1 MSNDD
6 MIYYTGCMAAYRT
19 QDIAKTTIQLLKKA
33 GVKFKLLG
41 GEEWCCGSVLLRTGN
56 IPVAR
61 KMMEHN
67 IETFNKSGAKTI
79 ITSCAGC
86 YRTIKSDYPKLS
98 NENLNFE
105 VLHTPELIK
114 KLIDEGKLKF
124 LSSNPGESGDNGNDS
139 KIKVTYHDPCHLGR
153 HMNIYDTPRE
163 VLQAIPAIELV
174 EMARNRENARCCGFG
189 GGVAS
194 ASKELAQKMSDTR
207 LKEALDTDAQILTS
221 ACPFCT
227 FSLREAA
234 ARNNADINVIDLTEV
249 VAQFVE

>member
-6 MIYYTGCMAAYRT
+6 IIYYTGCMAAYRT

-67 IETFNKSGAKTI
+67 IEAFKNSGAKTI
-79 ITSCAGC
+79 ITSCSGC
-86 YRTIKSDYPKLS
+86 YRTIKKDYPKLADEKFDFEILQTS
-98 NENLNFE
+98 ELLKRLIDDGKLNFK
-105 VLHTPELIK
+105 PA
-114 KLIDEGKLKF
+114 
-124 LSSNPGESGDNGNDS
+124 NPNGTT
-139 KIKVTYHDPCHLGR
+139 KVTYHDPCHLGR
-153 HMNIYDTPRE
+153 HMSVYDTPRE

-174 EMARNRENARCCGFG
+174 EMARTRENARCCGFG